1 MATVLSSPRAP
12 AFSFSLRAA
21 PAPTTVAMT
30 RGGGAS
36 SRLRAQ
42 ATYNVK
48 LITPEGEVELQVPDD
63 VYILDYAEEEGIDL
77 PYSCR
82 AGSCS
87 SCAGKV
93 VSGSVDQSDQS
104 YLDDGQIA
112 AGWVLTCV
120 AYPTSDVV
128 IETLEEYKRLA
139 KIWGKMKGLKIPK
152 KGEMSALSR
161 NMNVQHMSKVLP
173 PQMLKQIG
181 GMGGLQ
187 SLMKQMGSKE
197 MSGMFGGMGG
207 ER

>member
-1 MATVLSSPRAP
+1 MLPG
-12 AFSFSLRAA
+12 FSAELMPKGHEKESQAKIKRY
-21 PAPTTVAMT
+21 MT
-30 RGGGAS
+30 MMDSMTDAGNLWWQEPSYIFIYLFILVVCYNCNLHAWVFVSELDSTNPKLMTESRIIRIARGSG
-36 SRLRAQ
+36 RPVR
-42 ATYNVK
+42 
-48 LITPEGEVELQVPDD
+48 D
-63 VYILDYAEEEGIDL
+63 VMDM
-77 PYSCR
+77 
-82 AGSCS
+82 
-87 SCAGKV
+87 
-93 VSGSVDQSDQS
+93 
-104 YLDDGQIA
+104 
-112 AGWVLTCV
+112 
-120 AYPTSDVV
+120 
-128 IETLEEYKRLA
+128 LEEYKRLA